1 VSPRVRLL
9 FGRLGGTLLVVLV
22 IGLGLVVG
30 AMVASVMAHNAL
42 GPDATTEQV
51 KAWVNAR
58 PFIPTTV
65 GWLVAL
71 PGLILLGR
79 HAFGLELAAMGLR
92 PPTEAAPRRPRFLLG
107 VGCGLLLI
115 LLPAMLARLFGGF
128 VPATPAE
135 VAALAVPTGLAA
147 VPGILYLLPA
157 LIIAALGEEVLFRGL
172 LLRFWEPVAGAKGAL
187 VLSSLM
193 FAAIH
198 VGNPGSSP
206 LGSVGV
212 ILAGLLLGLIF
223 LLRGDLWLAAGVH
236 LGWNLSEAVVLGV
249 PVSGHTLPA
258 LLRWNV
264 AEGELARGLLGGSFG
279 PEEGLL
285 FHGALALG
293 IVVTIVLSRGSLGSS
308 APHNEDTGA
317 SPVSPVDDEPARS

>member
-1 VSPRVRLL
+1 MTPRSRLL
-9 FGRLGGTLLVVLV
+9 LGRLGGTLLVVLV
-22 IGLGLVVG
+22 IGLGLTLG
-30 AMVASVMAHNAL
+30 AVVASVVAYTAI
-42 GPDATTEQV
+42 GPDATPDQV
-51 KAWVNAR
+51 EAWVKAR

-79 HAFGLELAAMGLR
+79 HGFGLELAAMGLR
-92 PPTEAAPRRPRFLLG
+92 PPASAAPRRPRFLIG
-107 VGCGLLLI
+107 VVCGLLLI
-115 LLPAMLARLFGGF
+115 LLPAAMARLFGGF
-128 VPATPAE
+128 VPATPEE
-135 VAALAVPTGLAA
+135 VAALAVPTGLSA

-157 LIIAALGEEVLFRGL
+157 LIIAALGEELLFRGL

-212 ILAGLLLGLIF
+212 VLAGLLLGLIF

-258 LLRWNV
+258 LLRWSV
-264 AEGELARGLLGGSFG
+264 ADGEVARGLLGGSFG
-279 PEEGLL
+279 PEEGVL

-293 IVVTIVLSRGSLGSS
+293 IVITIALNRGAPSPSGS
-308 APHNEDTGA
+308 
-317 SPVSPVDDEPARS
+317 